1 MGLSISYKDPNFGK
15 GQFSKEDQTSI
26 PLFEYN
32 YPKSMKILIATEKPF
47 AAAAVKAM
55 EEIITAAGIE
65 VVKLEKYTE
74 KQQLLE
80 AVAEVDGII
89 IRSDI
94 VDAEVL
100 DAAKNLK
107 IVVRAGAGF
116 DNIDLAA
123 ATAHNVVAMNTP
135 GQNANAVAELVFG
148 MLLFQCRNQFSG
160 AAGTELM
167 GKTLGL
173 HAFGNVVRNV
183 ARVALG
189 FGMKVYAYD
198 PFLTKE
204 QIESMA
210 GVTAVESIPEL
221 YSTCQYVSLHCPAT
235 KETIGSINYDLLK
248 TMPKG
253 ACLINTARKEVIDE
267 AGVMQLMEERADFK
281 YIADVKPATAEQ
293 FVEKFGTRVFFTPKK
308 SGAQTA
314 EANSNAGIAA
324 AKQSVGFLKE
334 GIDRFRLN

>member
-1 MGLSISYKDPNFGK
+1 MGISIMVKDPHILGK
-15 GQFSKEDQTSI
+15 ESAREDQTSW
-26 PLFEYN
+26 PLFEYHF
-32 YPKSMKILIATEKPF
+32 PKSMKILIATEKPF

-74 KQQLLE
+74 KKQLLE

-123 ATAHNVVAMNTP
+123 ASAHNVVAMNTP

-173 HAFGNVVRNV
+173 HAFGNVARNV
-183 ARVALG
+183 ARVAKG
-189 FGMKVYAYD
+189 FGMEVYAYD

-204 QIESMA
+204 QIESA
-210 GVTAVESIPEL
+210 GVKAVESIPEL

-248 TMPKG
+248 SMPKN
-253 ACLINTARKEVIDE
+253 ACLINTARKEVVDE
-267 AGVMQLMEERADFK
+267 AGLMKLMEERADFK
-281 YIADVKPATAEQ
+281 YIADVKPAAADA

>member
-1 MGLSISYKDPNFGK
+1 
-15 GQFSKEDQTSI
+15 
-26 PLFEYN
+26 
-32 YPKSMKILIATEKPF
+32 MKILIATEKPF

-55 EEIITAAGIE
+55 EEIITAAGLE
-65 VVKLEKYTE
+65 VAKLEKYTE
-74 KQQLLE
+74 KKQLLE
-80 AVAEVDGII
+80 AVADADGII

-100 DAAKNLK
+100 EAAKNLK
-107 IVVRAGAGF
+107 IVVRAGAGY

-173 HAFGNVVRNV
+173 HAFGNVARNV
-183 ARVALG
+183 ARVAKG
-189 FGMKVYAYD
+189 FGMEVYAYD

-204 QIESMA
+204 QIESA
-210 GVTAVESIPEL
+210 GVKAVASIPEL

-248 TMPKG
+248 TMPKN
-253 ACLINTARKEVIDE
+253 ATLINTARKEVIDE

-281 YIADVKPATAEQ
+281 YIADVKPATADA

-334 GIDRFRLN
+334 GIDKFRVN

>member
-1 MGLSISYKDPNFGK
+1 MGISIMVKDPHILGK
-15 GQFSKEDQTSI
+15 ESAREDQTSW
-26 PLFEYN
+26 PLFEYHF
-32 YPKSMKILIATEKPF
+32 PKSMKILIATEKPF

-74 KQQLLE
+74 KKQLLE

-123 ATAHNVVAMNTP
+123 ASAHNVVAMNTP

-173 HAFGNVVRNV
+173 HAFGNVARNV
-183 ARVALG
+183 ARVAKG
-189 FGMKVYAYD
+189 FGMEVFAYD

-204 QIESMA
+204 QIESA
-210 GVTAVESIPEL
+210 GVKAVESIPEL

-248 TMPKG
+248 TMPKN
-253 ACLINTARKEVIDE
+253 ACLINTARKEVVDE
-267 AGVMQLMEERADFK
+267 AGLMKLMEERADFK
-281 YIADVKPATAEQ
+281 YIADVKPAAADA

>member
-1 MGLSISYKDPNFGK
+1 MVKDPHILGK
-15 GQFSKEDQTSI
+15 ESAREDQTSW
-26 PLFEYN
+26 PLFEYHF
-32 YPKSMKILIATEKPF
+32 PKSMKILIATEKPF

-74 KQQLLE
+74 KKQLLE
-80 AVAEVDGII
+80 AVAAVDGII

-123 ATAHNVVAMNTP
+123 ASAHNVVAMNTP

-173 HAFGNVVRNV
+173 HAFGNVARNV
-183 ARVALG
+183 ARVAKG
-189 FGMKVYAYD
+189 FGMEVYAYD

-204 QIESMA
+204 QIESA
-210 GVTAVESIPEL
+210 GVKAVESIPEL

-248 TMPKG
+248 TMPKN
-253 ACLINTARKEVIDE
+253 ACLINTARKEVVDE
-267 AGVMQLMEERADFK
+267 AGLMKLMEERADFK
-281 YIADVKPATAEQ
+281 YIADVKPAAADA

>member
-1 MGLSISYKDPNFGK
+1 MGISIMVKDPHILGK
-15 GQFSKEDQTSI
+15 ESAREDQTSW
-26 PLFEYN
+26 PLFEYHF
-32 YPKSMKILIATEKPF
+32 PKSMKILIATEKPF

-74 KQQLLE
+74 KKQLLE
-80 AVAEVDGII
+80 AVAAVDGII

-123 ATAHNVVAMNTP
+123 ASAHNVVAMNTP

-173 HAFGNVVRNV
+173 HAFGNVARNV
-183 ARVALG
+183 ARVAKG
-189 FGMKVYAYD
+189 FGMEVYAYD

-204 QIESMA
+204 QIESA
-210 GVTAVESIPEL
+210 GIKAVESIPEL

-248 TMPKG
+248 TMPKN
-253 ACLINTARKEVIDE
+253 ACLINTARKEVVDE
-267 AGVMQLMEERADFK
+267 AGLMKLMEERADFK
-281 YIADVKPATAEQ
+281 YIADVKPAAADA

>member
-1 MGLSISYKDPNFGK
+1 
-15 GQFSKEDQTSI
+15 
-26 PLFEYN
+26 
-32 YPKSMKILIATEKPF
+32 MKILIATEKPF

-55 EEIITAAGIE
+55 EEIITGANIE

-74 KQQLLE
+74 KQQLLN
-80 AVAEVDGII
+80 AVADVEGMI
-89 IRSDI
+89 IRSDK

-100 DAAKNLK
+100 DAAKNLRV
-107 IVVRAGAGF
+107 VVRAGAGY

-160 AAGTELM
+160 AAGTELK

-173 HAFGNVVRNV
+173 HAFGNVARNV
-183 ARVALG
+183 ARVAQG
-189 FGMKVYAYD
+189 FGMDVYAYD
-198 PFLTKE
+198 PFLTRE
-204 QIESMA
+204 QIEA
-210 GVTAVESIPEL
+210 GGVKAVDSLAEL

-248 TMPKG
+248 DMPKN
-253 ACLINTARKEVIDE
+253 ACLINTARKEVVDE
-267 AGVMQLMEERADFK
+267 ADLMKLMDERPDFR
-281 YIADVKPATAEQ
+281 YIADVKPGAADE
-293 FVEKFGTRVFFTPKK
+293 FVAKYGTRVFFTPKK

-324 AKQSVGFLKE
+324 AKQACGYLKE
-334 GIDRFRLN
+334 GIDRFRVN

>member
-1 MGLSISYKDPNFGK
+1 
-15 GQFSKEDQTSI
+15 
-26 PLFEYN
+26 
-32 YPKSMKILIATEKPF
+32 
-47 AAAAVKAM
+47 M
-55 EEIITAAGIE
+55 EEVLTAGGIE
-65 VVKLEKYTE
+65 VAKLEKYTE
-74 KQQLLE
+74 KKQLLE
-80 AVAEVDGII
+80 AVADADGII

-107 IVVRAGAGF
+107 LVVRAGAGY

-160 AAGTELM
+160 AAGTELK

-173 HAFGNVVRNV
+173 HAFGNVARNV
-183 ARVALG
+183 ARVAQG
-189 FGMKVYAYD
+189 FGMEVYAYD

-204 QIESMA
+204 QIESA
-210 GVTAVESIPEL
+210 GVKAVASIPEL
-221 YSTCQYVSLHCPAT
+221 YKSCQYVSLHCPAT

-267 AGVMQLMEERADFK
+267 AGVMKLMEERDDFK
-281 YIADVKPATAEQ
+281 YIADVKPATADD
-293 FVEKFGTRVFFTPKK
+293 FVAKFGNRVFFTPKK

-314 EANSNAGIAA
+314 EANANAGIAA

-334 GIDRFRLN
+334 GIDRFRVN

>member
-1 MGLSISYKDPNFGK
+1 
-15 GQFSKEDQTSI
+15 
-26 PLFEYN
+26 
-32 YPKSMKILIATEKPF
+32 MKVLIATEKPF

-55 EEIITAAGIE
+55 EEVLTAGGIE
-65 VVKLEKYTE
+65 VAKLEKYTE
-74 KQQLLE
+74 KKQLLE
-80 AVAEVDGII
+80 AVADADGII

-107 IVVRAGAGF
+107 LVVRAGAGY

-123 ATAHNVVAMNTP
+123 STAHNVVAMNTP

-173 HAFGNVVRNV
+173 HAFGNVARNV
-183 ARVALG
+183 ARVAKG
-189 FGMKVYAYD
+189 FGMEVYAYD

-204 QIESMA
+204 QIESA
-210 GVTAVESIPEL
+210 GVKAVASIPEL
-221 YSTCQYVSLHCPAT
+221 YKTCQYVSLHCPAT

-248 TMPKG
+248 TMPKN

-267 AGVMQLMEERADFK
+267 AGVLKLMEERDDFK
-281 YIADVKPATAEQ
+281 YIADVKPAAADD
-293 FVEKFGTRVFFTPKK
+293 FVAKFGTRVFFTPKK

-314 EANSNAGIAA
+314 EANANAGIAA

-334 GIDRFRLN
+334 GIDKFRVN

>member
-1 MGLSISYKDPNFGK
+1 MGISIMVKDPHILGK
-15 GQFSKEDQTSI
+15 ESAKEDQTTW
-26 PLFEYN
+26 PLFEYHF
-32 YPKSMKILIATEKPF
+32 PKSMKILIATEKPF

-74 KQQLLE
+74 KKQLLE
-80 AVAEVDGII
+80 AVAAVDGII

-123 ATAHNVVAMNTP
+123 ASAHNVVAMNTP

-173 HAFGNVVRNV
+173 HAFGNVARNV
-183 ARVALG
+183 ARVAKG
-189 FGMKVYAYD
+189 FGMEVYAYD

-204 QIESMA
+204 QIESA
-210 GVTAVESIPEL
+210 GVKAVESIPEL

-235 KETIGSINYDLLK
+235 KETISSINYDLLK
-248 TMPKG
+248 TMPKN
-253 ACLINTARKEVIDE
+253 ACLINTARKEVVDE
-267 AGVMQLMEERADFK
+267 AGLMKLMEERADFK
-281 YIADVKPATAEQ
+281 YIADVKPAAADA

>member
-1 MGLSISYKDPNFGK
+1 MGISIMVKDPHILGK
-15 GQFSKEDQTSI
+15 ESAKEDQTTW
-26 PLFEYN
+26 PLFEYHF
-32 YPKSMKILIATEKPF
+32 PKSMKILIATEKPF

-74 KQQLLE
+74 KKQLLE
-80 AVAEVDGII
+80 AVAAVDGII

-123 ATAHNVVAMNTP
+123 ASAHNVVAMNTP

-173 HAFGNVVRNV
+173 HAFGNVARNV
-183 ARVALG
+183 ARVAKG
-189 FGMKVYAYD
+189 FGMEVYAYD

-204 QIESMA
+204 QIESA
-210 GVTAVESIPEL
+210 GVKAVESIPEL

-248 TMPKG
+248 SMPKN
-253 ACLINTARKEVIDE
+253 ACLINTARKEVVDE
-267 AGVMQLMEERADFK
+267 AGLMKLMEERADFK
-281 YIADVKPATAEQ
+281 YIADVKPAAADA

>member
-1 MGLSISYKDPNFGK
+1 MGISIMVKDPHILGK
-15 GQFSKEDQTSI
+15 ESAREDQTSW
-26 PLFEYN
+26 PLFEYHF
-32 YPKSMKILIATEKPF
+32 PKSMKILIATEKPF

-74 KQQLLE
+74 KKQLLE

-123 ATAHNVVAMNTP
+123 ASAHNVVAMNTP

-173 HAFGNVVRNV
+173 HAFGNVARNV
-183 ARVALG
+183 ARVAKG
-189 FGMKVYAYD
+189 FGMEIYAYD

-204 QIESMA
+204 QIESA
-210 GVTAVESIPEL
+210 GVKVVESIPEL

-248 TMPKG
+248 SMPKN
-253 ACLINTARKEVIDE
+253 ACLINTARKEVVDE
-267 AGVMQLMEERADFK
+267 AGLMKLMEERADFK
-281 YIADVKPATAEQ
+281 YIADVKPAAADA

>member
-1 MGLSISYKDPNFGK
+1 M
-15 GQFSKEDQTSI
+15 
-26 PLFEYN
+26 
-32 YPKSMKILIATEKPF
+32 
-47 AAAAVKAM
+47 
-55 EEIITAAGIE
+55 
-65 VVKLEKYTE
+65 
-74 KQQLLE
+74 E
-80 AVAEVDGII
+80 AVADADGII

-107 IVVRAGAGF
+107 LVVRAGAGY

-173 HAFGNVVRNV
+173 HAFGNVARNV
-183 ARVALG
+183 ARVAKG
-189 FGMKVYAYD
+189 FGMEVYAYD

-204 QIESMA
+204 QIESA
-210 GVTAVESIPEL
+210 GVKAVASIPEL
-221 YSTCQYVSLHCPAT
+221 YKTCQYVSLHCPAT

-248 TMPKG
+248 TMPKN

-267 AGVMQLMEERADFK
+267 AGVLKLMEERDDFK
-281 YIADVKPATAEQ
+281 YIADVKPAAADE
-293 FVEKFGTRVFFTPKK
+293 FVAKFGTRVFFTPKK

-314 EANSNAGIAA
+314 EANANAGIAA

-334 GIDRFRLN
+334 GIDKFRVN

>member
-1 MGLSISYKDPNFGK
+1 
-15 GQFSKEDQTSI
+15 
-26 PLFEYN
+26 
-32 YPKSMKILIATEKPF
+32 MKVLIATEKPF

-55 EEIITAAGIE
+55 EETITAAGIE

-74 KQQLLE
+74 KKQLLE

-160 AAGTELM
+160 AAGTELK

-173 HAFGNVVRNV
+173 HAFGNVARNV
-183 ARVALG
+183 ARVAQG
-189 FGMKVYAYD
+189 FGMEVYAYD

-204 QIESMA
+204 QIEA
-210 GVTAVESIPEL
+210 GGVKAVASIPEL

-267 AGVMQLMEERADFK
+267 TGVMKLMEERADFK
-281 YIADVKPATAEQ
+281 YIADVKPAAADE
-293 FVEKFGTRVFFTPKK
+293 FVEKFGARVFFTPKK

-324 AKQSVGFLKE
+324 AKQSVGFLKD
-334 GIDRFRLN
+334 GIDKFRVN

>member
-1 MGLSISYKDPNFGK
+1 MGISIMVKDPHILGK
-15 GQFSKEDQTSI
+15 ESAREDQTSW
-26 PLFEYN
+26 PLFEYHF
-32 YPKSMKILIATEKPF
+32 PKSMKILIATEKPF

-74 KQQLLE
+74 KKQLLE
-80 AVAEVDGII
+80 AVAAVDGII

-107 IVVRAGAGF
+107 VVVRAGAGF

-123 ATAHNVVAMNTP
+123 ASAHNVVAMNTP

-173 HAFGNVVRNV
+173 HAFGNVARNV
-183 ARVALG
+183 ARVAKG
-189 FGMKVYAYD
+189 FGMEVYAYD

-204 QIESMA
+204 QIESA
-210 GVTAVESIPEL
+210 GVKAVESIPEL

-248 TMPKG
+248 TMPKN
-253 ACLINTARKEVIDE
+253 ACLINTARKEVVDE
-267 AGVMQLMEERADFK
+267 AGLMKLMEERADFK
-281 YIADVKPATAEQ
+281 YIADVKPAAADA

>member
-1 MGLSISYKDPNFGK
+1 
-15 GQFSKEDQTSI
+15 
-26 PLFEYN
+26 
-32 YPKSMKILIATEKPF
+32 MKVLIATEKPF

-55 EEIITAAGIE
+55 EEVLAKGGIE
-65 VVKLEKYTE
+65 VAKLEKYTE
-74 KQQLLE
+74 KKQLLE
-80 AVAEVDGII
+80 AVADADGII

-107 IVVRAGAGF
+107 LVVRAGAGY

-160 AAGTELM
+160 AAGTELK

-173 HAFGNVVRNV
+173 HAFGNVARNV
-183 ARVALG
+183 ARVAQG
-189 FGMKVYAYD
+189 FGMEVYAYD

-204 QIESMA
+204 QIESA
-210 GVTAVESIPEL
+210 GVKAVASIPEL
-221 YSTCQYVSLHCPAT
+221 YKTCQYVSLHCPAT

-267 AGVMQLMEERADFK
+267 AGVMKLMEERDDFK
-281 YIADVKPATAEQ
+281 YIADVKPATADD
-293 FVEKFGTRVFFTPKK
+293 FVAKFGTRVFFTPKK

-314 EANSNAGIAA
+314 EANANAGIAA
-324 AKQSVGFLKE
+324 ANQSVGFLKQ
-334 GIDRFRLN
+334 GIDKFRVN

>member
-1 MGLSISYKDPNFGK
+1 
-15 GQFSKEDQTSI
+15 
-26 PLFEYN
+26 
-32 YPKSMKILIATEKPF
+32 MKILIATEKPF
-47 AAAAVKAM
+47 AAAAVAAM
-55 EEIITAAGIE
+55 EQIITAAGIE

-74 KQQLLE
+74 KKQLLD
-80 AVAEVDGII
+80 AVADADGII

-100 DAAKNLK
+100 NAAKNLK
-107 IVVRAGAGF
+107 IVVRAGAGY

-160 AAGTELM
+160 AAGTELK

-173 HAFGNVVRNV
+173 HAFGNVARNV

-189 FGMKVYAYD
+189 FGMDVYAYD

-204 QIESMA
+204 QIESA
-210 GVTAVESIPEL
+210 GVKAVASIPEL

-248 TMPKG
+248 TMPKN
-253 ACLINTARKEVIDE
+253 ATLVNTARKEVVDE
-267 AGVMQLMEERADFK
+267 AGLLKLMEERPDFK
-281 YIADVKPATAEQ
+281 YIADVKPATADD
-293 FVEKFGTRVFFTPKK
+293 FVAKFGTRVFFTPKK

-334 GIDRFRLN
+334 GIDKFRVN

>member
-1 MGLSISYKDPNFGK
+1 
-15 GQFSKEDQTSI
+15 
-26 PLFEYN
+26 
-32 YPKSMKILIATEKPF
+32 MKILIATEKPF

-55 EEIITAAGIE
+55 EEIITGAGIE

-74 KQQLLE
+74 KQQLLN
-80 AVAEVDGII
+80 AVADVEGMI
-89 IRSDI
+89 IRSDK

-100 DAAKNLK
+100 DAAKNLRV
-107 IVVRAGAGF
+107 VVRAGAGY

-135 GQNANAVAELVFG
+135 GQQNANAVAELVFG

-160 AAGTELM
+160 AAGTELK

-173 HAFGNVVRNV
+173 HAFGNVARNV
-183 ARVALG
+183 ARVAKG
-189 FGMKVYAYD
+189 FGMDVYAYD
-198 PFLTKE
+198 PFLTRE
-204 QIESMA
+204 QIEA
-210 GVTAVESIPEL
+210 GGVKAVDSLAEL

-248 TMPKG
+248 DMPKN
-253 ACLINTARKEVIDE
+253 ACLINTARKEVVDE
-267 AGVMQLMEERADFK
+267 AGLMKLMDERPDFR
-281 YIADVKPATAEQ
+281 YIADVKPGAADE
-293 FVEKFGTRVFFTPKK
+293 FVAKYGTRVFFTPKK

-324 AKQSVGFLKE
+324 AKQACGYLKE
-334 GIDRFRLN
+334 GIDRFRVN

>member
-1 MGLSISYKDPNFGK
+1 MGISIMVKDPHILGK
-15 GQFSKEDQTSI
+15 ESAKEDQTTW
-26 PLFEYN
+26 PLFEYHF
-32 YPKSMKILIATEKPF
+32 PKSMKILIATEKPF

-74 KQQLLE
+74 KKQLLE
-80 AVAEVDGII
+80 AVAAVDGII

-123 ATAHNVVAMNTP
+123 ASAHNVVAMNTP

-173 HAFGNVVRNV
+173 HAFGNVARNV
-183 ARVALG
+183 ARVAKG
-189 FGMKVYAYD
+189 FGMDVYAYD

-204 QIESMA
+204 QIELA
-210 GVTAVESIPEL
+210 GVKAVESIPEL

-248 TMPKG
+248 TMPKN
-253 ACLINTARKEVIDE
+253 ACLINTARKEVVDE
-267 AGVMQLMEERADFK
+267 AGLMKLMEERADFK
-281 YIADVKPATAEQ
+281 YIADVKPAAADA

>member
-1 MGLSISYKDPNFGK
+1 MGISIMVKDPHILGK
-15 GQFSKEDQTSI
+15 ESAKEDQTTW
-26 PLFEYN
+26 PLFEYHF
-32 YPKSMKILIATEKPF
+32 PKSMKILIATEKPF

-55 EEIITAAGIE
+55 EEVITAAGIE

-74 KQQLLE
+74 KKQLLE
-80 AVAEVDGII
+80 AVAAVDGII

-123 ATAHNVVAMNTP
+123 ASAHNVVAMNTP

-173 HAFGNVVRNV
+173 HAFGNVARNV
-183 ARVALG
+183 ARVAKG
-189 FGMKVYAYD
+189 FGMEVYAYD

-204 QIESMA
+204 QIESA
-210 GVTAVESIPEL
+210 GVKAVESIPEL

-248 TMPKG
+248 TMPKN
-253 ACLINTARKEVIDE
+253 ACLINTARKEVVDE
-267 AGVMQLMEERADFK
+267 AGLMKLMEERADFK
-281 YIADVKPATAEQ
+281 YIADVKPAAADA

>member
-1 MGLSISYKDPNFGK
+1 MGISIMVKDPHILGK
-15 GQFSKEDQTSI
+15 ESAKEDQTSW
-26 PLFEYN
+26 PLFEYHF
-32 YPKSMKILIATEKPF
+32 PKSMKILIATEKPF

-74 KQQLLE
+74 KKPLLE

-123 ATAHNVVAMNTP
+123 ASAHNVVAMNTP

-148 MLLFQCRNQFSG
+148 MLLFQCRNQFTG

-173 HAFGNVVRNV
+173 HAFGNVARNV
-183 ARVALG
+183 ARVAKG
-189 FGMKVYAYD
+189 FGMEVYAYD

-204 QIESMA
+204 QIESA
-210 GVTAVESIPEL
+210 GVKAVESIPEL

-248 TMPKG
+248 TMPKN
-253 ACLINTARKEVIDE
+253 ACLINTARKEVVDE
-267 AGVMQLMEERADFK
+267 AGLMKLMEERADFK
-281 YIADVKPATAEQ
+281 YIADVKPAAADA

>member
-1 MGLSISYKDPNFGK
+1 MGISIMVKDPHILGK
-15 GQFSKEDQTSI
+15 ESAKEDQTTW
-26 PLFEYN
+26 PLFEYHF
-32 YPKSMKILIATEKPF
+32 PKSMKILIATEKPF

-74 KQQLLE
+74 KKQLLE
-80 AVAEVDGII
+80 AVAAVDGII

-123 ATAHNVVAMNTP
+123 ATARNVVAMNTP

-173 HAFGNVVRNV
+173 HAFGNVARNV
-183 ARVALG
+183 ARVAKG
-189 FGMKVYAYD
+189 FGMEVYAYD

-204 QIESMA
+204 QIESA
-210 GVTAVESIPEL
+210 GVKAVESIPEL

-248 TMPKG
+248 TMPKN
-253 ACLINTARKEVIDE
+253 ACLINTARKEVVDE
-267 AGVMQLMEERADFK
+267 AGLMKLMEERADFK
-281 YIADVKPATAEQ
+281 YIADVKPAAADA

>member
-1 MGLSISYKDPNFGK
+1 MGISIMVKDPHILGK
-15 GQFSKEDQTSI
+15 ESAREDQTSW
-26 PLFEYN
+26 PLFEYHF
-32 YPKSMKILIATEKPF
+32 PKSMKILIATEKPF

-74 KQQLLE
+74 KKQLLE

-123 ATAHNVVAMNTP
+123 ASAHNVVAMNTP

-173 HAFGNVVRNV
+173 HAFGNVARNV
-183 ARVALG
+183 ARVAKG
-189 FGMKVYAYD
+189 FGMEIYAYD

-204 QIESMA
+204 QIESA
-210 GVTAVESIPEL
+210 GVKAVESIPEL

-248 TMPKG
+248 TMPKN
-253 ACLINTARKEVIDE
+253 ACLINTARKEVVDE
-267 AGVMQLMEERADFK
+267 AGLMKLMEERADFK
-281 YIADVKPATAEQ
+281 YIADVKPAAADA

>member
-1 MGLSISYKDPNFGK
+1 MGISIMVKDPHILGK
-15 GQFSKEDQTSI
+15 ESAKEDQTTW
-26 PLFEYN
+26 PLFEYHF
-32 YPKSMKILIATEKPF
+32 PKSMKILIATEKPF
-47 AAAAVKAM
+47 AEAAVKAM

-74 KQQLLE
+74 KKQLLE
-80 AVAEVDGII
+80 AVAAVDGII

-123 ATAHNVVAMNTP
+123 ASAHNVVAMNTP

-173 HAFGNVVRNV
+173 HAFGNVARNV
-183 ARVALG
+183 ARVAKG
-189 FGMKVYAYD
+189 FGMEVYAYD

-204 QIESMA
+204 QIESA
-210 GVTAVESIPEL
+210 GVKAVESIPEL

-248 TMPKG
+248 TMPKN
-253 ACLINTARKEVIDE
+253 ACLINTARKEVVDE
-267 AGVMQLMEERADFK
+267 AGLMKLMEERADFK
-281 YIADVKPATAEQ
+281 YIADVKPAAADA

>member
-1 MGLSISYKDPNFGK
+1 
-15 GQFSKEDQTSI
+15 
-26 PLFEYN
+26 
-32 YPKSMKILIATEKPF
+32 MKVLIATEKPF
-47 AAAAVKAM
+47 AAAAVKAI

-74 KQQLLE
+74 KKQLLE
-80 AVAEVDGII
+80 AVADVDGII

-107 IVVRAGAGF
+107 LVVRAGAGY

-160 AAGTELM
+160 AAGTELK

-173 HAFGNVVRNV
+173 HAFGNVARNV
-183 ARVALG
+183 ARVAQG
-189 FGMKVYAYD
+189 FGMEVYAYD

-204 QIESMA
+204 QIEA
-210 GVTAVESIPEL
+210 GGVKAVASIPEL

-248 TMPKG
+248 TMPKN
-253 ACLINTARKEVIDE
+253 ATLINTARKEVIDE
-267 AGVMQLMEERADFK
+267 AGVLKLMEERPDFK
-281 YIADVKPATAEQ
+281 YIADVKPAAADE

-314 EANSNAGIAA
+314 EANANAGIAA
-324 AKQSVGFLKE
+324 ARQSVGFLKE
-334 GIDRFRLN
+334 GIDKFRVN

>member
-1 MGLSISYKDPNFGK
+1 MGISIMVKDPHILGK
-15 GQFSKEDQTSI
+15 ESAKEDQTTW
-26 PLFEYN
+26 PLFEYHF
-32 YPKSMKILIATEKPF
+32 PKSMKILIATEKPF

-74 KQQLLE
+74 KKQLLE

-107 IVVRAGAGF
+107 IVVRAGAGY

-173 HAFGNVVRNV
+173 HAFGNVARNV
-183 ARVALG
+183 ARVAKG
-189 FGMKVYAYD
+189 FGMEVYAYD

-204 QIESMA
+204 QIESA
-210 GVTAVESIPEL
+210 GVKAVESIPEL

-248 TMPKG
+248 TMPKN
-253 ACLINTARKEVIDE
+253 ACLINTARKEVVDE
-267 AGVMQLMEERADFK
+267 AGLMKLMEERADFK
-281 YIADVKPATAEQ
+281 YIADVKPAAADA

-324 AKQSVGFLKE
+324 AKQSVGFLKK
-334 GIDRFRLN
+334 GIDRFKLN

>member
-1 MGLSISYKDPNFGK
+1 
-15 GQFSKEDQTSI
+15 
-26 PLFEYN
+26 
-32 YPKSMKILIATEKPF
+32 MKVLIATEKPF
-47 AAAAVKAM
+47 AAAAVKSM
-55 EEIITAAGIE
+55 EEVLTAGGIE

-74 KQQLLE
+74 KKQLLE
-80 AVAEVDGII
+80 AVANVDGII

-107 IVVRAGAGF
+107 LVVRAGAGY

-173 HAFGNVVRNV
+173 HAFGNVARNV
-183 ARVALG
+183 ARVAKG
-189 FGMKVYAYD
+189 FGMEVYAYD

-204 QIESMA
+204 QIESA
-210 GVTAVESIPEL
+210 GVKAVASIPEL

-248 TMPKG
+248 TMPKN
-253 ACLINTARKEVIDE
+253 ATLINTARKEVIDE
-267 AGVMQLMEERADFK
+267 AGVLKLMEERPDFK
-281 YIADVKPATAEQ
+281 YIADVKPAAADE
-293 FVEKFGTRVFFTPKK
+293 FVAKFGTRVFFTPKK

-314 EANSNAGIAA
+314 EANSNAGIAP

-334 GIDRFRLN
+334 GIDRFRVN